1 MLLLLSFAHIQSESV
16 AKCVASLPLDD
27 GTVLHMWDK
36 VGKAKRHNFTL
47 QTASVKD
54 GQRLIN
60 ILDVYTILSSMKQN
74 SPDFIA
80 MRNVVLD
87 SPTVVK
93 HIQDG
98 LRTKHIKKY
107 HHMTHALK
115 DTVAQ
120 QGSNLTMTDTLV
132 NNLRKHH
139 KLVLQRYQSVLQKL
153 KNVES
158 MHANQVA
165 QLILEK
171 NKLYT
176 KVVSLEKQFQAVAN
190 QNTTR
195 GQKINALIK
204 DSNTL
209 QHYAKLLSQ
218 DLFDKSRIVSEK
230 LKTINEK
237 SLCADRL
244 KSGLKQAQESLRY
257 AQQHPFKNLARW
269 ARLLPPSKKAMLSA
283 VAIVPATAYQYGKN
297 VYTKMFP
304 APQAPASTWDTCCG
318 YISHSSVGQLVTNH
332 PKKTI
337 AVLATAAFTALRMYM
352 LEQQNTTAPHE
363 AVSKPPVITTEKKSQ
378 PTTEVSSDQSTT
390 MSKFDQFARLH
401 IHHKNFV
408 ALAKKTGFTRE
419 DVKRSKVLN
428 AAQKTQFLSKF

>member
-93 HIQDG
+93 HIQDR
-98 LRTKHIKKY
+98 LRIKHIKKY
-107 HHMTHALK
+107 HHMTHTLK
-115 DTVAQ
+115 DTV
-120 QGSNLTMTDTLV
+120 
-132 NNLRKHH
+132 
-139 KLVLQRYQSVLQKL
+139 
-153 KNVES
+153 
-158 MHANQVA
+158 
-165 QLILEK
+165 
-171 NKLYT
+171 
-176 KVVSLEKQFQAVAN
+176 
-190 QNTTR
+190 NTW
-195 GQKINALIK
+195 LK
-204 DSNTL
+204 DSNTWK
-209 QHYAKLLSQ
+209 HNVTLLSQ

-269 ARLLPPSKKAMLSA
+269 ACLLPPSKKAMLSA